1 MPREYYAV
9 GEAAKMLGV
18 SIDTLR
24 RWGRQGRIKVER
36 DESNRRIVPA
46 SEIDRLRGEPGS
58 TRLSARNRFNG
69 VVTDVKVDGLIAQV
83 EMVVSDPVRLV
94 ALVTRDAIDELQL
107 RPGMSATAIVKSTSV
122 MVQH

>member
-69 VVTDVKVDGLIAQV
+69 VITDVKVDGLIAQV

>member
-1 MPREYYAV
+1 MPREYYSV
-9 GEAAKMLGV
+9 GEAAKMLGI

-24 RWGRQGRIKVER
+24 RWDRQGRIKVER

-46 SEIDRLRGEPGS
+46 VEIDRLRGEPGS
-58 TRLSARNRFNG
+58 THLSARNRFNG
-69 VVTDVKVDGLIAQV
+69 VITDVKVDGLVAQV

-94 ALVTRDAIDELQL
+94 ALVTRDAIEELQL